1 MYCREFVVLYTH
13 QKTKK
18 AKTWHDGILKIS
30 SSGSKATLFDEKGL
44 CLDYVHV
51 KPEEIKSGDDLESDR
66 YLITVEEEKAPK
78 NDQAACPHQK
88 EAPKLGTISKRPA
101 IPTRCHLPVGLKRKY
116 TGFQGPREIQ
126 SQKKVTVEEKD
137 IVGVVMKSQEHSLS
151 LPPQFYATSPLF
163 STSYMKE
170 RMTSVSGVSALP
182 SVKDSTA
189 NLSREVASI
198 SSLPTAPYSNSIQKS
213 NPKEEIHAFYSTA
226 GPRIPQTSSI
236 KGLCQKLQFTVA
248 NSRPGAHPHPE
259 GVQENRRSK
268 AQILALI
275 DLSALP
281 SPDVLETFNTKQQ
294 KSLPRGR
301 STTCTVENA
310 TSHPGVSCFDRSC
323 SVIENESPRLEET
336 RDAMESHDSSDS
348 LMMDLSVDMGGSY
361 SYQNR
366 PEVEHQCEE
375 DNLYSSNAIAGEES
389 TDQQI
394 DVTADSRETSTTEAS
409 EKPVKAPFVEVFS
422 DAGFSL
428 PSSGKNA
435 EETVVPNEPDSGG
448 SKPFADI
455 SFDLLDDFILDE
467 MRSTDLCTNNAEKLL
482 QPTSNSCTSYKK
494 LGRYTSAEEKKFG
507 NDLEAS
513 WTEGEEM
520 EMRFPVAA
528 EEENISQLMREECC
542 DNIKPGALLKTESS
556 MEAQP
561 SPSREI
567 PVLEAEESRTSADVY
582 PSLPEQEGSILLLK
596 SLSEHVTALESLK
609 KLTESKHFEDS
620 VIKGGSTSA
629 LLMQEEIPGALSVF
643 ESDCPVLAVKSL
655 PAGYSWAPA
664 EATGSRQILQEHVDD
679 YWPEA
684 ITTTNRLLR
693 PPKLSEPI
701 VPPIGAPSFHEQNLE
716 ASEDI
721 CLWDEDD
728 HEPIL
733 SSKIP
738 AWLSS
743 PSASESDFGLTQWP
757 SWDSHKVNLYGQVNS
772 PVQQV
777 PSVIPAMSSIIR
789 HSRDNL
795 LNNVEEE
802 LEFSVPSHR
811 SVTSGP
817 LFGKEELK
825 AREPRIRPAL
835 RLRSPLVTVPLA
847 TGVDWP
853 APSSVDSFSD
863 ANCADHLEQSSTVY
877 SLHSIQGCSRGIDA
891 SYNNTDVLVQE
902 LEQSVN
908 PQVTFES
915 QGSKWLKYENS
926 AQPSGVSQRGDGL
939 AEGDHN
945 FSGDVMFEMPT
956 FEERNR
962 KFLEMQKHSS
972 DSLCAQLIKE
982 KLVNQHGIS
991 SRVNLSER
999 TTLLNAIPT
1008 NMGHGLSNQSNNLS
1022 PKGLQNLLVSELSF
1036 PRAQVLQGTMVP
1048 KRQVTIPVTFLS
1060 PAHYRQVFTAAL
1072 TEHLNILL
1080 YELSLKLHRVLSNVD
1095 LTQYSSEKSGG
1106 ADIKQSFI
1114 PLCQHQQP
1122 AKLVMVKKEGPN
1134 KGRLFYTCDASK
1146 SDQCKFFKWL
1156 DNVKPIDSK
1165 QETGPQS
1172 KLMLADAKSISAFIR
1187 SQHIHFYGEC
1197 QLHVR
1202 RRTFNFHNRKF
1213 CRGKLKELRN
1223 DEDLENTCQPKL
1235 YLRLSRK
1242 ENSSVYSRDDLWI
1255 VSKTLAFDP
1264 LDTFI
1269 ACSVFFGPSSANEV
1283 EILPLKG
1290 YSPSNWPSDMIVHAL
1305 FVGNASTEFTSLRN
1319 LQEHVN
1325 PASLPLMPYL
1335 LKMSYTGEEAVN
1347 RSARGRFNSPAL
1359 KRPMPQTRLLCPE
1372 TTLVMAME
1380 MMHVFHLNPDQ
1391 AAALRQIAIMMA
1403 SSKSP
1408 QESVLPITVIHGVY
1422 GAGKSYLLAVVVLFL
1437 SQLFEESECVEGPRQ
1452 VPWKLLISSSTN
1464 VAVDRVLL
1472 GLLNLGFDRFI
1483 RVGSIRKIAKPI
1495 LPYSLHAGSDNE
1507 ELRELQALLKED
1519 LTPVEKV
1526 HVRKSIE
1533 QHKLGRNKAMLREV
1547 RVVGVTCA
1555 ACPFQCLNNLSFP
1568 MVVLDEC
1575 SQMTEPSSLLPIARF
1590 GCEKLI
1596 LVGDPKQL
1604 QPTIQGS
1611 DSAHEAGLE
1620 QTLFDRMCL
1629 MGHTPILLRTQYR
1642 CHPSISAITNELFYD
1657 GLLMDGVSASDR
1669 TPLLDWLPTLCFYSV
1684 KGREQVE
1691 RDSSFHN
1698 SEEAAFTVKLI
1709 QSLIA
1714 SGIEGSMIGVITL
1727 YKSQMHKLCA
1737 LLNNSADCEPAEM
1750 KAIQVSTVDAFQ
1762 GAEKEIIV
1770 LSCVRTHQVG
1780 FIDSEKRMNVA
1791 LTRGKR
1797 HLQIVGNLNC
1807 LRSNKLWERV
1817 IHHCEVKENGL
1828 KHAYQCEQELDMI
1841 LKSYGDKRIDEKTRR
1856 GQKKLKSRSKS
1867 REHIEDVKSTENAE
1881 ESTAPEVQHHGYC
1894 PITEVAAEREE
1905 QPGTGSPQQEFCA
1918 EWQDKKSWNKD
1929 PRTAPSP
1936 CSWSEN
1942 KTVLD
1947 IETQDGIIDINQME
1961 EPEVMDEMWENDA
1974 DDLLPPF
1981 PL

>member
-1 MYCREFVVLYTH
+1 MGRCPGKRGRAAVSCSHSLLGTNNC
-13 QKTKK
+13 
-18 AKTWHDGILKIS
+18 

-336 RDAMESHDSSDS
+336 RDAMESHDSSD
-348 LMMDLSVDMGGSY
+348 
-361 SYQNR
+361 
-366 PEVEHQCEE
+366 
-375 DNLYSSNAIAGEES
+375 
-389 TDQQI
+389 
-394 DVTADSRETSTTEAS
+394 
-409 EKPVKAPFVEVFS
+409 K
-422 DAGFSL
+422 
-428 PSSGKNA
+428 
-435 EETVVPNEPDSGG
+435 
-448 SKPFADI
+448 
-455 SFDLLDDFILDE
+455 
-467 MRSTDLCTNNAEKLL
+467 
-482 QPTSNSCTSYKK
+482 
-494 LGRYTSAEEKKFG
+494 
-507 NDLEAS
+507 
-513 WTEGEEM
+513 
-520 EMRFPVAA
+520 
-528 EEENISQLMREECC
+528 
-542 DNIKPGALLKTESS
+542 
-556 MEAQP
+556 
-561 SPSREI
+561 
-567 PVLEAEESRTSADVY
+567 
-582 PSLPEQEGSILLLK
+582 
-596 SLSEHVTALESLK
+596 
-609 KLTESKHFEDS
+609 
-620 VIKGGSTSA
+620 
-629 LLMQEEIPGALSVF
+629 
-643 ESDCPVLAVKSL
+643 
-655 PAGYSWAPA
+655 
-664 EATGSRQILQEHVDD
+664 
-679 YWPEA
+679 
-684 ITTTNRLLR
+684 
-693 PPKLSEPI
+693 
-701 VPPIGAPSFHEQNLE
+701 
-716 ASEDI
+716 
-721 CLWDEDD
+721 
-728 HEPIL
+728 
-733 SSKIP
+733 
-738 AWLSS
+738 
-743 PSASESDFGLTQWP
+743 
-757 SWDSHKVNLYGQVNS
+757 
-772 PVQQV
+772 
-777 PSVIPAMSSIIR
+777 
-789 HSRDNL
+789 
-795 LNNVEEE
+795 
-802 LEFSVPSHR
+802 
-811 SVTSGP
+811 
-817 LFGKEELK
+817 
-825 AREPRIRPAL
+825 
-835 RLRSPLVTVPLA
+835 
-847 TGVDWP
+847 
-853 APSSVDSFSD
+853 
-863 ANCADHLEQSSTVY
+863 
-877 SLHSIQGCSRGIDA
+877 
-891 SYNNTDVLVQE
+891 
-902 LEQSVN
+902 
-908 PQVTFES
+908 
-915 QGSKWLKYENS
+915 
-926 AQPSGVSQRGDGL
+926 
-939 AEGDHN
+939 
-945 FSGDVMFEMPT
+945 
-956 FEERNR
+956 
-962 KFLEMQKHSS
+962 
-972 DSLCAQLIKE
+972 
-982 KLVNQHGIS
+982 
-991 SRVNLSER
+991 
-999 TTLLNAIPT
+999 
-1008 NMGHGLSNQSNNLS
+1008 
-1022 PKGLQNLLVSELSF
+1022 LSF

-1197 QLHVR
+1197 QLHV

-1727 YKSQMHKLCA
+1727 YKSQMHKVR
-1737 LLNNSADCEPAEM
+1737 NPAEM

-1867 REHIEDVKSTENAE
+1867 REHIEVSILLWIL
-1881 ESTAPEVQHHGYC
+1881 V
-1894 PITEVAAEREE
+1894 
-1905 QPGTGSPQQEFCA
+1905 F
-1918 EWQDKKSWNKD
+1918 
-1929 PRTAPSP
+1929 
-1936 CSWSEN
+1936 
-1942 KTVLD
+1942 VLM
-1947 IETQDGIIDINQME
+1947 N
-1961 EPEVMDEMWENDA
+1961 
-1974 DDLLPPF
+1974 
-1981 PL
+1981 